1 MRILSWSIISLETTP
16 TTFCGVGHVD
26 LSEGVLQMDLF
37 VPPSEA
43 TIINTESKK
52 AKNYFHKTWKANQ
65 G

>member
-1 MRILSWSIISLETTP
+1 MCRCSSDIMNLDTTP
-16 TTFCGVGHVD
+16 TTFCGMGHVD
-26 LSEGVLQMDLF
+26 MTEGVLHMDLC
-37 VPPSEA
+37 VHPSEA